1 MRGPISLTGFAA
13 EAPILGRLDALFAA
27 VSPRFVIPAG
37 SLAPGW
43 PEEESEPIALRTEM
57 AERRAEGESTD
68 PAWEAVVLLT
78 RQDGDEATMRRL
90 IAVGLVL
97 QQEIRSDLLELCG
110 FVRGHGAATAE
121 SCGCVDQRCGGGCR
135 LQGRRPAVVWAVRR
149 ADGRGR
155 VVLRSA

>member
-78 RQDGDEATMRRL
+78 RQDGDEATIWRL
-90 IAVGLVL
+90 VAVGLGL
-97 QQEIRSDLLELCG
+97 
-110 FVRGHGAATAE
+110 
-121 SCGCVDQRCGGGCR
+121 
-135 LQGRRPAVVWAVRR
+135 
-149 ADGRGR
+149 
-155 VVLRSA
+155 